1 MGFALR
7 AMLAGGGAGL
17 VLTATMLLL
26 RLALAVPSFPE
37 RIADTVILLLP
48 QALFSAGIERFG
60 FAAKPLL
67 FVGIVAAQ
75 VALAALG
82 GLIYGALAFV
92 LAGRLDLINPALGG
106 AAGLF
111 LGIASDLVLLPALG
125 AGNSPI
131 DGATIAGVL
140 AMAALP
146 GLAYGLALVALLWL
160 LTPPRARRLTATGS
174 FGVARARLARRTVIA
189 MSIPALGVL
198 VTAGALR
205 RLLAAATAP
214 TTPASV
220 AQLPA
225 APLATAPSAT
235 ATPSPP
241 TAAAIPSTLTTAPG
255 TPAALTPPSAPTTV
269 PTAASGATAVGSPP
283 PAAGSIAGGLPS
295 RAGLATPTIPATAS
309 TLPTAVAGGAT
320 IPAGVSPL
328 ITPSDQFYL
337 ISKNLL
343 DPLLRAEGWQLAI
356 SGLVERQQTL
366 RHNDLLALPPTRLAA
381 TLQCIS
387 NEPGGDLIG
396 TAIWTGVPLRT
407 ILAGAGVRPGATH
420 VIFTCADDYVERLTI
435 EQALDPAT
443 LLVYAM
449 NDAPLSARHG
459 FPTRLIAA
467 GRYGMKNPKWL
478 TGIEIVNGATPSY
491 WSQRGWDPDAPV
503 QVFTRVDTP
512 ARAIGL
518 WPVAV
523 GGVAYAGD
531 RGIARVEISADGGAT
546 WLPAEHEPALSP
558 VTWVRWVAQ
567 WTPPGPGTYTLSARA
582 FEADGT
588 PQVATTRTLNARG
601 STGYG
606 RREVTVAP

>member
-7 AMLAGGGAGL
+7 AGLAGGSAGL

-37 RIADTVILLLP
+37 RIADTVLLLLP
-48 QALFSAGIERFG
+48 QAVFSAGIERFG

-82 GLIYGALAFV
+82 GLLYGALAFV
-92 LAGRLDLINPALGG
+92 LAGRLDLVNPVLGG
-106 AAGLF
+106 ATGLF
-111 LGIASDLVLLPALG
+111 LGIASDFVILPALG
-125 AGNSPI
+125 AGNPPSSGDTVP
-131 DGATIAGVL
+131 GVL

-146 GLAYGLALVALLWL
+146 GLAYGLALVALLRL
-160 LTPPRARRLTATGS
+160 LTPPRARRLAATGG
-174 FGVARARLARRTVIA
+174 FGVERTPLARRTVVA
-189 MSIPALGVL
+189 LSIPALGVL

-214 TTPASV
+214 VPV
-220 AQLPA
+220 AQIPATLPTAAPNATATLGPTPRNTAIPPAPTATPDTSATPVPSPTPTALPA
-225 APLATAPSAT
+225 ATS
-235 ATPSPP
+235 
-241 TAAAIPSTLTTAPG
+241 TAAG
-255 TPAALTPPSAPTTV
+255 
-269 PTAASGATAVGSPP
+269 ASSP
-283 PAAGSIAGGLPS
+283 PAAGVIAGGLPS
-295 RAGLATPTIPATAS
+295 RAGLATPTSPATAPA
-309 TLPTAVAGGAT
+309 LPTAVAGGAT

-343 DPLLRAEGWQLAI
+343 DPLLRADDWQLAI
-356 SGLVERQQTL
+356 NGLVERQQTL
-366 RHNDLLALPPTRLAA
+366 RHNDLLTLPPTHLAA

-459 FPTRLIAA
+459 FPARLIAA

-478 TGIEIVNGATPSY
+478 TGIEIFNGATPSY

-512 ARAIGL
+512 ARAIDLG
-518 WPVAV
+518 PVAV

-567 WTPPGPGTYTLSARA
+567 WTPPGPGTYTLAARA

-588 PQVATTRTLNARG
+588 PQIATTRTLNARG

-606 RREVTVAP
+606 RREITVAP

>member
-7 AMLAGGGAGL
+7 AGLAGGGAGL

-26 RLALAVPSFPE
+26 RLAAAVPSFPE
-37 RIADTVILLLP
+37 RITDTVLLLIP
-48 QALFSAGIERFG
+48 QAAFSAGIERFG

-67 FVGIVAAQ
+67 FVGIIAAQ

-82 GLIYGALAFV
+82 GLLYGALAFV

-111 LGIASDLVLLPALG
+111 LGIASDFVILPALG
-125 AGNSPI
+125 AGNPPI
-131 DGATIAGVL
+131 GGDTAPGVL

-146 GLAYGLALVALLWL
+146 GLAYGLALVTLLWL
-160 LTPPRARRLTATGS
+160 MTPPRARRLAATGS
-174 FGVARARLARRTVIA
+174 FGVGRARLARRTVVA
-189 MSIPALGVL
+189 MTIPALGAL
-198 VTAGALR
+198 VTVGALR
-205 RLLAAATAP
+205 RLLAAAAAP
-214 TTPASV
+214 TSPASV
-220 AQLPA
+220 AQIP
-225 APLATAPSAT
+225 APLPTTAPRAT
-235 ATPSPP
+235 ATPAPP
-241 TAAAIPSTLTTAPG
+241 PAAMPPAPSAAPD
-255 TPAALTPPSAPTTV
+255 TPATLTPPPAPTAL
-269 PTAASGATAVGSPP
+269 PPAASSPTAVGSPP
-283 PAAGSIAGGLPS
+283 PAAASVAGGLPS
-295 RAGLATPTIPATAS
+295 RAGLATPTSPATTPA
-309 TLPTAVAGGAT
+309 LPTAVVGGET

-328 ITPSDQFYL
+328 ITPGDQFYL

-343 DPLLRAEGWQLAI
+343 DPLLRADGWQLAI
-356 SGLVERQQTL
+356 GGLVERQQTL

-396 TAIWTGVPLRT
+396 TAIWTGVPLRA
-407 ILAGAGVRPGATH
+407 ILAGAGIQPGATH

-443 LLVYAM
+443 LLVYAL

-459 FPTRLIAA
+459 FPARLIAA
-467 GRYGMKNPKWL
+467 GRYGMKHPKWL

-512 ARAIGL
+512 SRAIGL
-518 WPVAV
+518 GPVAV

-558 VTWVRWVAQ
+558 FTWVRWAAR
-567 WTPPGPGTYTLSARA
+567 WTPSGPGTYTLAARA

-588 PQVATTRTLNARG
+588 PQIATTRTLNARG

-606 RREVTVAP
+606 RRDVTATP